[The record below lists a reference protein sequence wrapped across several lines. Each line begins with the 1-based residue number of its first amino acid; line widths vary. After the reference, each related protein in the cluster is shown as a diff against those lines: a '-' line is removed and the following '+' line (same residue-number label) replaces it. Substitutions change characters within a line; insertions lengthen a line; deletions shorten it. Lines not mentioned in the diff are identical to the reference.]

1 MKTGCRIVKDIK
13 RPEKTLVDQFAGVA
27 VANLDDCMGRMSAVH
42 EDIVPVNKTRLLG
55 TAFTVKVPEGDN
67 LMFHAAM
74 DLAKPGDVIV
84 IDAGGDTRRS
94 VFGELM
100 VTYCRMK
107 GIRGIVVDGAVRDVD
122 AMSKMEDFAVY
133 ARGVTPDG
141 PYKNGPGEI
150 NTTVV
155 CGGRVVN
162 PGDIVLGDEDGVIFI
177 RPEEAPELW
186 DKVRKIQE
194 NERKILDTMKK
205 EGTYIRPWVE
215 EKLRALGVE
224 YTDYMDY
231 TKC

>member
-1 MKTGCRIVKDIK
+1 MDKVWGKTYNGQSEWTGGGRGVWTCLLYTSIKESGKGLENMKTGCRIVKDIK

-100 VTYCRMK
+100 VRC
-107 GIRGIVVDGAVRDVD
+107 V
-122 AMSKMEDFAVY
+122 
-133 ARGVTPDG
+133 
-141 PYKNGPGEI
+141 
-150 NTTVV
+150 
-155 CGGRVVN
+155 
-162 PGDIVLGDEDGVIFI
+162 
-177 RPEEAPELW
+177 
-186 DKVRKIQE
+186 
-194 NERKILDTMKK
+194 
-205 EGTYIRPWVE
+205 
-215 EKLRALGVE
+215 
-224 YTDYMDY
+224 
-231 TKC
+231 

>member
-177 RPEEAPELW
+177 RPDEAPDLL
-186 DKVRKIQE
+186 DMVR
-194 NERKILDTMKK
+194 
-205 EGTYIRPWVE
+205 
-215 EKLRALGVE
+215 
-224 YTDYMDY
+224 
-231 TKC
+231 